1 MESAYCGGGKY
12 LGMISGFAGAAA
24 AAAAAAA
31 VLQQAAAAESTWAT
45 SFHHHHPHPH
55 YHHHPSPS
63 KGVFLT
69 FLKNL
74 LCILT
79 SLYSTH
85 FQFYLHRFGLVA
97 FVGWLHPF
105 IVQIS

>member
-1 MESAYCGGGKY
+1 MYLRSTPENFLEILTHYRYKRQNKEALEIVYCGGGKY

-63 KGVFLT
+63 KRVFLT
-69 FLKNL
+69 FFLNL
-74 LCILT
+74 LCN
-79 SLYSTH
+79 
-85 FQFYLHRFGLVA
+85 
-97 FVGWLHPF
+97 
-105 IVQIS
+105 

>member
-1 MESAYCGGGKY
+1 MCTYDQPLKFVLKFSHTIVNRYETQNKEVVESAYCGGGKY

-69 FLKNL
+69 FFK
-74 LCILT
+74 T
-79 SLYSTH
+79 
-85 FQFYLHRFGLVA
+85 
-97 FVGWLHPF
+97 
-105 IVQIS
+105 